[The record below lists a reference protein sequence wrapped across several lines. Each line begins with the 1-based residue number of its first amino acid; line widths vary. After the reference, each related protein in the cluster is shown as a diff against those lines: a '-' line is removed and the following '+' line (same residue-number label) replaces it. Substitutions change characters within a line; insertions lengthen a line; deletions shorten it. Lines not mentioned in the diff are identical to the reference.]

1 MSELKTKPANGTKT
15 FLAVLGF
22 AAVFA
27 PSPLRA
33 EPTVSAA
40 TTSAVAPAATK
51 NTMTPAAATTTTTTT
66 TTTTKKDTGVT
77 APAVTTGT
85 STGIGNV
92 GGHVGVAVPLVTFQG
107 YTSSGYAAPPL
118 DKTRT
123 LDEQFNLAFPIGI
136 TVKTSKKVAV
146 DFEVIVS
153 TKVHPAGSTQLTV
166 DPGVIY
172 DWGPVA
178 TGLRLAVPVGA
189 EPLAIGLIPLVN
201 RGITKIGGATWFVE
215 AAFPLL
221 YHASGAGAQPNG
233 AVGTNSLVEFNVSL
247 HTGFG
252 F

>member
-1 MSELKTKPANGTKT
+1 MTMSELKTKPANGTKA
-15 FLAVLGF
+15 FISGLAF

-27 PSPLRA
+27 PSQLRA
-33 EPTVSAA
+33 EPTVAAA
-40 TTSAVAPAATK
+40 TTAAVAPAATK
-51 NTMTPAAATTTTTTT
+51 STVTA
-66 TTTTKKDTGVT
+66 TTTKKDSGVT
-77 APAVTTGT
+77 TPATPTGT
-85 STGIGNV
+85 STGMGNML

-123 LDEQFNLAFPIGI
+123 LDEQFNLAFPIGV
-136 TVKTSKKVAV
+136 TVKTSRRVAV

-153 TKVHPAGSTQLTV
+153 TQVHPAGSTQLTI

-189 EPLAIGLIPLVN
+189 EPLAIGVIPLVN
-201 RGITKIGGATWFVE
+201 RGITKIGGAMWFVE
-215 AAFPLL
+215 AAFPLI
-221 YHASGAGAQPNG
+221 YHASGAGVQPNG
-233 AVGTNSLVEFNVSL
+233 AVGTNSLVEFNVAL

>member
-1 MSELKTKPANGTKT
+1 MTMSEFKPKPANGTKA
-15 FLAVLGF
+15 FISVLGF

-27 PSPLRA
+27 PSQLRA
-33 EPTVSAA
+33 EPNVTAA
-40 TTSAVAPAATK
+40 TTAAVAPAATK
-51 NTMTPAAATTTTTTT
+51 STLTAAATKSTITS
-66 TTTTKKDTGVT
+66 TKKESGVT
-77 APAVTTGT
+77 APAAPSGTTA
-85 STGIGNV
+85 GIGDAL

-107 YTSSGYAAPPL
+107 YTSSTYAAAPL

-123 LDEQFNLAFPIGI
+123 VDEQFNLAFPIGV
-136 TVKTSKKVAV
+136 TVKTSRRVAV
-146 DFEVIVS
+146 DFEVTVVTQI
-153 TKVHPAGSTQLTV
+153 HPTGSTQLTI

-189 EPLAIGLIPLVN
+189 SPSAIGLIPLIN
-201 RGITKIGGATWFVE
+201 RGITKIGGAMWFVE

-221 YHASGAGAQPNG
+221 YHGSGLGAQPNG
-233 AVGTNSLVEFNVSL
+233 AQGMNSLVEFNMVL